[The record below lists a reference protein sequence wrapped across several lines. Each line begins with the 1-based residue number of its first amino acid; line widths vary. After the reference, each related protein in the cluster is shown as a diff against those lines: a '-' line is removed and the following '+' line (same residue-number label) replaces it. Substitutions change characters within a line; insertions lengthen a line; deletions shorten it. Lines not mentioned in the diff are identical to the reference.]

1 MLYACIHRE
10 QSVVPVN
17 MWTEGTPVVH
27 VVQNVITYNRADERS
42 SAVLR
47 EGDAFAASV

>member
-17 MWTEGTPVVH
+17 MWTEGIPVVH
-27 VVQNVITYNRADERS
+27 VVQNVINSNRADDQS

-47 EGDAFAASV
+47 EGEAFVAAV